1 MEAQHAAAQ
10 AARESFGRLLAWLA
24 WKWGD
29 IAAAEDALADALV
42 KALETWPR
50 TGVPDAPDSWLLTV
64 AKRQLLQVA
73 RHDRV
78 RNDPAVNA
86 LLGEEQAVIS
96 DAAIPDAR
104 LNLMFVCAHPAIDEK
119 VRIPLMLQ
127 TVLGLQ
133 AAEIAPAMLMSPA
146 ALAQRLVRAKQKIRD
161 AGLSFETP
169 EARDLP
175 ERLHHVLESIY
186 AAFGLSADAVDGAE
200 ARITD
205 LREEALYLCELV
217 CRLLPDSPEA
227 RGLLALMLF
236 LEARRPAQMAADGS
250 FAALAAQDTALW
262 NRAQIVKA
270 DEMLWIA
277 SQARTPGPFQ
287 LEAAIQSAHC
297 HRLFTGQIPW
307 RGIAQLYEQIN
318 RHFPT
323 LGSRVAGTV
332 ARAEAGDPQGG
343 LDDLRALA
351 TESTRAFQPFW
362 VAKAHL
368 LTLQGDMP
376 GASAAYEVAIGLS
389 TQQRLRDYL
398 SGRQRALHGDAAGT
412 PH

>member
-1 MEAQHAAAQ
+1 MDAHHAAAH

-64 AKRQLLQVA
+64 ARRQLLQVA

-78 RNDPAVNA
+78 RADPAVLA
-86 LLGEEQAVIS
+86 VLEQDEEAVDTI
-96 DAAIPDAR
+96 IPDAR
-104 LNLMFVCAHPAIDEK
+104 LNLLFVCAHPAIDAK
-119 VRIPLMLQ
+119 VRTPLMLQ

-146 ALAQRLVRAKQKIRD
+146 TLAQRLVRAKQKIRD

-169 EARDLP
+169 AAGELP

-186 AAFGLSADAVDGAE
+186 AAYGLSADAVDGAE

-205 LREEALYLCELV
+205 LREEALYLCDLV
-217 CRLLPDSPEA
+217 CRLLPDSAEA
-227 RGLLALMLF
+227 RGLLALMTF
-236 LEARRPAQMAADGS
+236 IEARRPAQQADDGA
-250 FAALAAQDTALW
+250 FVPLAAQDTALW
-262 NRAQIVKA
+262 DRARIIRA

-287 LEAAIQSAHC
+287 MEAAVQSAHC
-297 HRLFTGQIPW
+297 HRLFTGQTPW
-307 RGIAQLYEQIN
+307 NGIALLYGQIN
-318 RHFPT
+318 QHFPT
-323 LGSRVAGTV
+323 LGSQVAGAI
-332 ARAEAGDPQGG
+332 ARAEAGDAQGG
-343 LDDLRALA
+343 LDALDALA
-351 TESTRAFQPFW
+351 PETVRTFQPYW
-362 VAKAHL
+362 VARAHL
-368 LTLQGDMP
+368 LTQLGRP
-376 GASAAYEVAIGLS
+376 HEAAEAYGVAIGLS
-389 TQQRLRDYL
+389 TQKRLRDYL
-398 SGRQRALHGDAAGT
+398 SARLQALHPATA
-412 PH
+412 P